1 MAHEHDEDEENLI
14 ETVTL
19 GDLIADL
26 QAIAQEIGPDV
37 PVFITTRQVEEDDFE
52 ETWALYDITAG
63 APDPDKPK
71 EYVVLLNAI
80 GEELAEDE

>member
-1 MAHEHDEDEENLI
+1 MADENDDDVI

-37 PVFITTRQVEEDDFE
+37 PVFITTRAVEEEDFE

-63 APDPDKPK
+63 APDPERPK

-80 GEELAEDE
+80 GEELDEGE